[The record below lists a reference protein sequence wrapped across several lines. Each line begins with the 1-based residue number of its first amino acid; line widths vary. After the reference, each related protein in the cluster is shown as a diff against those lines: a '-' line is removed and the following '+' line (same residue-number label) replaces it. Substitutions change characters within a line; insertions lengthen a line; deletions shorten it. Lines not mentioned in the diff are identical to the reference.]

1 MLEMFI
7 GKWITRGIKFE
18 IPGSSEVNI
27 EPKLCL

>member
-18 IPGSSEVNI
+18 VPGSSEVNI
-27 EPKLCL
+27 ESK